1 MRPWRSIT
9 RGLRALLRRG
19 EAERDLADEVRSY
32 MEEAEAELVARGRT
46 PEEARRE
53 ARLLYGDPLSAR
65 EDVRGHGWEHHVDA
79 LAWDLRLSAR
89 NLRRAPG
96 FTMVVVLTLGLGV
109 GAATAIF
116 SAVRPVLFEPLAYPH
131 PERILSLSYRSGDGA
146 AVPAAFRVYLEVEAR
161 SRAFESLTVFKPWQ
175 PTLTGDAEPQRL
187 EGQAV
192 SAAYFDVLGVRPA
205 LGPGFDAAAD
215 RPGGLRQVVV
225 SDGLWRHRLGQ
236 DPAAVGSTLRLDGD
250 LHTVVGVMPASFE
263 NVTLASAQAW
273 TLLQYDPLATGFDT
287 REWGHHLGMMGRA
300 RPGLRPNDVRQ
311 ALDAIGAEPV
321 ADFPRPDWAAL
332 DRGFAVLPLREAAT
346 AEARPAMLLLLGAV
360 GLLLVVTCVN
370 LTLLLL
376 ARGARRRGEFAL
388 RSALGAGRSRLARYL
403 VTESLL
409 LAAMGGATGVAV
421 AQACLTAMVALS
433 PPSLPH
439 LDALRLDGGALVFA
453 LLATTLVGVVFGL
466 GPGLHRW
473 AGRPQALR
481 EAGRGSARRT
491 RTTRRILV
499 VTEVA
504 MAMVLLVGAGLI
516 LRSTKKLLAVPL
528 GFDPAHVA
536 VVKVYG
542 TGLEPG
548 DAVTHRFFDQALE
561 AVRAVP
567 GVVSAAETSQLP
579 LSGDLDAYGVAIA
592 GDAGSGEVDGAAF
605 RYAVTP
611 GYIESLGVRVTRG
624 RAPTSADAAD
634 APPVVVVSESLARS
648 VFPDRDPI
656 GERIQAGPA
665 RGDPYTI
672 VGVVEDVKQGSLEAT
687 DEWAFYVA
695 AHQWHWADRVRWLVF
710 RTEGEAVTLVP
721 AVQKAVWSVDP
732 DQPVVAAQS
741 MQDVVARSE
750 ARRRFVLMVVS
761 AFALAAL
768 ALAAVGLY
776 GVVAGM
782 VTERLPELGVRAALG
797 ASSERIATLVVRQGL
812 RLTAAGLLVGLAVS
826 LAASGAVASFLFG
839 VSRLDPVTYVGV
851 AALLAAGAVAACAV
865 PALRA
870 SRVDPVR
877 TLKAE

>member
-1 MRPWRSIT
+1 MGTWRRIA
-9 RGLRALLRRG
+9 RGLRALLSRDA
-19 EAERDLADEVRSY
+19 AERDLTEEVRGY
-32 MEEAEAELVARGRT
+32 LDEAVAELLARGRT

-53 ARLLYGDPLSAR
+53 ARLRYGDPLSAR
-65 EDVRGHGWEHHVDA
+65 EDVRGYGWEHQVET
-79 LAWDLRLSAR
+79 LVYDLRLSAR
-89 NLRRAPG
+89 SLRRAAG
-96 FTMVVVLTLGLGV
+96 FTVVGVLTLGLGV

-131 PERILSLSYRSGDGA
+131 PERILSLAYQSEDGA
-146 AVPAAFRVYLEVEAR
+146 VIPTAFRAYREVEAR
-161 SRAFESLTVFKPWQ
+161 SRVFESLTVFKPWQ
-175 PTLTGDAEPQRL
+175 PTLTGDVEPQRL

-205 LGPGFDAAAD
+205 LGPGFAAAAD
-215 RPGGLRQVVV
+215 RPGGVLQVMV
-225 SDGLWRHRLGQ
+225 SDGLWRRRLGQ

-250 LHTVVGVMPASFE
+250 VYTVVGVMPASFE

-273 TLLQYDPLATGFDT
+273 TLLQYDPLETGFDT
-287 REWGHHLGMMGRA
+287 REWGHHLGMLGRA
-300 RPGLRPNDVRQ
+300 RPGLRPDDVRQ

-321 ADFPRPDWAAL
+321 ADFPRPEWAGL
-332 DRGFAVLPLREAAT
+332 GRGFTVRRLQEAAT

-376 ARGARRRGEFAL
+376 ARGARRRGEFVL
-388 RSALGAGRSRLARYL
+388 RSALGAGRTRLGRYL

-409 LAAMGGATGVAV
+409 LAAMGGALGMAV
-421 AQACLTAMVALS
+421 AQACLTALVALS
-433 PPSLPH
+433 PPSLPR
-439 LDALRLDGGALVFA
+439 LAAMRLDGEAMVFA
-453 LLATTLVGVVFGL
+453 LAATTLVGVIFGL
-466 GPGLHRW
+466 GPGLHRS

-481 EAGRGSARRT
+481 EAGQGSARRT
-491 RTTRRILV
+491 RTTRRVLV

-516 LRSTKKLLAVPL
+516 LRSTRTLFAEPL

-542 TGLEPG
+542 TGLEHG

-592 GDAGSGEVDGAAF
+592 GDAGDGKVDGAAF

-611 GYIESLGVRVTRG
+611 GYIETLGVRVTRG

-656 GERIQAGPA
+656 GERIQVGPA
-665 RGDPYTI
+665 RPEPYTI
-672 VGVVEDVKQGSLEAT
+672 VGVVEDVKQASLEAT
-687 DEWAFYVA
+687 GEWAFYVA
-695 AHQWHWADRVRWLVF
+695 SHQWPWADRVRWIAF
-710 RTEGEAVTLVP
+710 RTEGDAVAMVP
-721 AVQKAVWSVDP
+721 AVQRAVWSVDP
-732 DQPVVAAQS
+732 NQPVVRAQS

-768 ALAAVGLY
+768 ALAVVGLY

-797 ASSERIATLVVRQGL
+797 ASSESIATLVVRQGL

-826 LAASGAVASFLFG
+826 LAASGTVATFLFG

-851 AALLAAGAVAACAV
+851 AAILAAGAVVACAV
-865 PALRA
+865 PARRA